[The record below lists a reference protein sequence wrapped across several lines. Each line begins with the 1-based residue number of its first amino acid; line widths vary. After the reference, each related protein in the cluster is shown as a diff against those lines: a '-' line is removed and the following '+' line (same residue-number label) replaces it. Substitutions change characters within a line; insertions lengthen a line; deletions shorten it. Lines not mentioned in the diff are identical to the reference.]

1 MRKLMF
7 LLSLSCLIGETA
19 FEQESASE
27 TCTRRFHYGL
37 DFSFSQKPDLDVSG
51 GAWFKVLKQE
61 AAVLLG
67 VKQHKGKGVA
77 IVEGKERELSTVTA
91 FGTLLAEFKVF
102 TFGKRLPKKGDDAF
116 MGKILVV
123 PYVSTNAVRLL
134 RDRRQGGIPHER
146 RLGLGYRHQH
156 QQRQEIR
163 QRIHLERRNIGRS
176 LARAVPSMSFL

>member
-123 PYVSTNAVRLL
+123 PYVSTNAVDYCETGVKAEYLMNGVWGWDIGINTNS
-134 RDRRQGGIPHER
+134 DRRFARGFTWSAGISVV
-146 RLGLGYRHQH
+146 L
-156 QQRQEIR
+156 
-163 QRIHLERRNIGRS
+163 
-176 LARAVPSMSFL
+176 